1 MVGRKRQTKEFP
13 PSIRWLDD
21 TAEAHYFR
29 EAIGLGEVP
38 HQPLTGWL
46 YLMAGRMVKKKDVR
60 KLLKERTG
68 IDPKTLSK
76 GMPRRSSSSRL
87 MVRRANEDLA
97 RRYQNEN
104 ERLVANIKR
113 MITVSNQMAMEFPDG
128 NPCTA
133 FLGELGAL
141 AGDDYTVLCHGV
153 DRLSKAMLYSGLTKR
168 EVGDGLS
175 ELPAICGFIKSKAAV
190 PPVRNL
196 DPGLDAM
203 LMLLAALD
211 VSIMKQ
217 ASVGPVWSIFQHIF
231 GGASRPA
238 EQPVKRLFDV
248 FYGVTTYLL
257 HKNMP
262 DGLPTVAQLERTLLD
277 PSRDTGLD
285 DPQQRIVR
293 WRTGGQALWREDVE
307 SMIDWVKQKTRIDVS
322 LFFICLYLA
331 CQFWMVVRSC
341 ADFDQQIVIER
352 YLCWW
357 QAMAPEGAS
366 SRRADGYWS
375 LLA

>member
-1 MVGRKRQTKEFP
+1 MGRKPKSKEFP

-21 TAEAHYFR
+21 AAEAHYFH
-29 EAIGLGEVP
+29 EMMAAVDIP

-46 YLMAGRMVKKKDVR
+46 HLMASRMVKKKDVR
-60 KLLKERTG
+60 NLLKERTG
-68 IDPKTLSK
+68 IEHKTLLK
-76 GMPRRSSSSRL
+76 GVPKQAARKALMLKRL
-87 MVRRANEDLA
+87 NADLA
-97 RRYQNEN
+97 RRYENEN
-104 ERLVANIKR
+104 KCLVANIKR
-113 MITVSNQMAMEFPDG
+113 VVTVANQMSQEFPDG
-128 NPCTA
+128 NPCLS

-141 AGDDYTVLCHGV
+141 AGDDYTVICHGV
-153 DRLSKAMLYSGLTKR
+153 DRLSKAMLYSGLSR
-168 EVGDGLS
+168 SEAGDGLP
-175 ELPAICGFIKSKAAV
+175 ELSAICGFIKDKEAV
-190 PPVRNL
+190 PPARNL

-217 ASVGPVWSIFQHIF
+217 ASVGPVWSIFKHIF

-257 HKNMP
+257 HKNTP

-285 DPQQRIVR
+285 DLQQRIVR

-307 SMIDWVKQKTRIDVS
+307 SMSDWVKQETRIDVS
-322 LFFICLYLA
+322 LLFICLYLA
-331 CQFWMVVRSC
+331 CQFWTVVRSC
-341 ADFDQQIVIER
+341 ADFDQKVVIER

-357 QAMAPEGAS
+357 HAMAPEGAS
-366 SRRADGYWS
+366 STRADGYWS
-375 LLA
+375 LLT